1 MGSGNSNDLHTA
13 VNWIKDFPAN
23 LTFIQ
28 VGHNIKVGVA
38 TFYSII
44 HFYNLK
50 PTLQQVLPLSFT
62 IREVQEIGL
71 QVQMLNTIFG
81 LVAHIT
87 DVIPYANKLV
97 QFFQKAWEESHGES
111 LLWIQ
116 LLTAL
121 RNFVAALGYQSPICY
136 NLLMPILPSV
146 LNANSPDEILEDSLQ
161 LWEVTLSHATS
172 IAQLLGYFPCLMEIL
187 ERSFDH
193 LEV

>member
-1 MGSGNSNDLHTA
+1 
-13 VNWIKDFPAN
+13 
-23 LTFIQ
+23 
-28 VGHNIKVGVA
+28 
-38 TFYSII
+38 
-44 HFYNLK
+44 
-50 PTLQQVLPLSFT
+50 
-62 IREVQEIGL
+62 
-71 QVQMLNTIFG
+71 MLNTIFG

-97 QFFQKAWEESHGES
+97 QFFQKAWEESYGES

-121 RNFVAALGYQSPICY
+121 KNFVAALGYQSPICY

-193 LEV
+193 LELAASIIEGYIVLGEFEFFNMHAPTLARVLDLVVGNVNNKGLLSILPLVDVIVQVVNSRSSYETKAVNGRMME